1 MGNRR
6 CIARLG
12 VLSLGV
18 LSLGVLVLAGCR
30 PEVEL
35 DLDGRQSEIDAVAV
49 AATLAPDGLVHVE
62 ARYRFASDEGGTL
75 ALPKDLIDDSL
86 PPEAVDAVGGIRNVT
101 LDGRPL
107 TPTQG
112 TLQPELRVRARHA
125 TIAYDEV
132 GAADRYADIAV
143 VRLDVLPSPENASRQ
158 DPDVDLS
165 GTLTLPEGA
174 PGPVDAHLHGGR
186 DRTVAAAGS
195 TVTFSA
201 QAPIWQPS
209 RSLDVAF
216 PESWLAAMAPTPI
229 AFAAPFATEQA
240 ARDQSDTTTESTLGG
255 LDDQAELGRWI
266 LTAVAFGLP
275 AIFWTIVVVG
285 LVRRLR
291 ERTRVVGDVPEH
303 LSDPPTA
310 VDPAIVAVLDGEGRP
325 ARTAVAGTVLDL
337 ARRKAIDLREYGDTV
352 VIKVPLET
360 TGVNESEQVVLNE
373 LRAQATAEGV
383 LDGTHIWKQPTRWW
397 RTYRRD
403 LVKRARAMGLV
414 ERWMP
419 FASLSGALVTTGVGM
434 SVFFFTQPVVYFTM
448 VFGAVIV
455 GYIIS
460 FVSGDTL
467 TDKGWRQRALWR
479 SFARYIHDHG
489 EIDTAVGPAGV
500 VVWGPYLAY
509 GAVLDE
515 ASAAARPLTP

>member
-1 MGNRR
+1 M
-6 CIARLG
+6 
-12 VLSLGV
+12 
-18 LSLGVLVLAGCR
+18 LVLAGCR

-266 LTAVAFGLP
+266 LTAVAFGL
-275 AIFWTIVVVG
+275 
-285 LVRRLR
+285 RR
-291 ERTRVVGDVPEH
+291 
-303 LSDPPTA
+303 SS
-310 VDPAIVAVLDGEGRP
+310 GRSSSSGSCG
-325 ARTAVAGTVLDL
+325 ACV
-337 ARRKAIDLREYGDTV
+337 
-352 VIKVPLET
+352 
-360 TGVNESEQVVLNE
+360 S
-373 LRAQATAEGV
+373 
-383 LDGTHIWKQPTRWW
+383 
-397 RTYRRD
+397 
-403 LVKRARAMGLV
+403 ARAS
-414 ERWMP
+414 W
-419 FASLSGALVTTGVGM
+419 VTY
-434 SVFFFTQPVVYFTM
+434 PN
-448 VFGAVIV
+448 I
-455 GYIIS
+455 
-460 FVSGDTL
+460 
-467 TDKGWRQRALWR
+467 
-479 SFARYIHDHG
+479 
-489 EIDTAVGPAGV
+489 
-500 VVWGPYLAY
+500 
-509 GAVLDE
+509 
-515 ASAAARPLTP
+515 